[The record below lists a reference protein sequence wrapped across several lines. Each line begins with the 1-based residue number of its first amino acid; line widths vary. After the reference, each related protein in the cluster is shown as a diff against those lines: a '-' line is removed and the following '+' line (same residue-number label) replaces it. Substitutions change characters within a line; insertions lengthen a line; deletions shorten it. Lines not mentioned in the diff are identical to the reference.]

1 MMLAAPVKP
10 VVVARRRPYR
20 PLSVRADWQ
29 TGIDLTG
36 KALGLFA
43 LFLSTTNWW
52 FYRRVR
58 EEAEKNQKK

>member
-1 MMLAAPVKP
+1 MITLKAPVKP
-10 VVVARRRPYR
+10 VVRRSRYR

-29 TGIDLTG
+29 SNVYFTG
-36 KALGLFA
+36 KAMGLFA

-52 FYRRVR
+52 LYKRVR